1 MEPISTALAGIA
13 LFKSAVDGIKSA
25 IGTAND
31 ISDIAGY
38 IDNLFE
44 GESQVQKKRNKKS
57 GVGVGD
63 QFGVA
68 NVAREVID
76 ARLAKEQMQEVAS
89 LVDMRFGHGTWRS
102 IVEERARRIQA
113 AKEAAA
119 EARRKKIQEARE
131 FEENLKQFFMIAG
144 AVVTAA
150 VFFIVMIAMMAR
162 ADGDNYVPC
171 RLAKYKKV
179 DKEWHCYYEGANKTR
194 TSMVIGEF
202 CPRVYMCLY
211 DPNSS
216 NKIVEW

>member
-1 MEPISTALAGIA
+1 MIAETLAGIA

-31 ISDIAGY
+31 VSEIAGF

-44 GESQVQKKRNKKS
+44 GEKQVQHKRSAKS
-57 GVGVGD
+57 GVGVAD
-63 QFGVA
+63 QFGVKS
-68 NVAREVID
+68 VASEVID
-76 ARLAKEQMQEVAS
+76 ARLAKEQMQEIAS

-119 EARRKKIQEARE
+119 EARRKKIQEAKE
-131 FEENLKQFFMIAG
+131 FEENLKQFFLIAG
-144 AVVTAA
+144 AVVAA
-150 VFFIVMIAMMAR
+150 AMFFVVMIVMMAR
-162 ADGDNYVPC
+162 ADDMQFVTC

-179 DKEWHCYYEGANKTR
+179 NEEWHCYYEGANKTR
-194 TSMVIGEF
+194 TSMVISEF
-202 CPRVYMCLY
+202 CPTSYMCEY

>member
-1 MEPISTALAGIA
+1 MIAETLAGIA

-31 ISDIAGY
+31 VSEIAGF

-44 GESQVQKKRNKKS
+44 GEKQVQHKRSAKS
-57 GVGVGD
+57 GVGVAD
-63 QFGVA
+63 QFGVKS
-68 NVAREVID
+68 VASEVID

-131 FEENLKQFFMIAG
+131 FEENLKQFFLIAG
-144 AVVTAA
+144 AVVAA
-150 VFFIVMIAMMAR
+150 AMFFVVMIVMMAR
-162 ADGDNYVPC
+162 ADDMQFVTC

-179 DKEWHCYYEGANKTR
+179 NEEWHCYYEGANKTR
-194 TSMVIGEF
+194 TSMVISEF
-202 CPRVYMCLY
+202 CPTSYMCEY